1 MMSRG
6 GLLVASAAMLAT
18 SGCGSEETVVNRM
31 VSPQQE
37 LADLKRALDAGVI
50 TPSEY
55 SQQIQKLQ
63 TSR

>member
-31 VSPQQE
+31 VSPAQE
-37 LADLKRALDAGVI
+37 REDLGRALDAGAI
-50 TPSEY
+50 TPNEY
-55 SQQIQKLQ
+55 RQQVQKIQTK
-63 TSR
+63 R